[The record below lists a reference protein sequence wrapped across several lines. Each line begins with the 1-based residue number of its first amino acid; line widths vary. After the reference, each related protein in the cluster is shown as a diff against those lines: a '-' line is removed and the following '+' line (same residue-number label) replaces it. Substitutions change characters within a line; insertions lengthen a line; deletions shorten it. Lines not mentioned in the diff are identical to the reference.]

1 MIVDNGNEW
10 FSKTTAVIRNM
21 HFLDWNFW
29 MRYMFNFLWLL
40 QLQFSLSSAPKLLY
54 TVIHTVFN
62 KNQINKEQHGTLSLV
77 LVVRFKHSLGC
88 GFLYGPMLFL
98 AVVNH
103 IPLDDY
109 SEYSTLS
116 TVVSIITSVAL
127 LNLEL
132 FGRIPWC
139 FFESIPKLYNYSL
152 QCAWSSY
159 SALGSTRHHCSCS
172 LVSKVFSSK
181 ENEFENTTSECFA
194 TLACISLVNFTTES
208 NVHSDDAI
216 ILVSS

>member
-1 MIVDNGNEW
+1 MEHSVQVERRCALWNMCWTIC
-10 FSKTTAVIRNM
+10 FS
-21 HFLDWNFW
+21 FLAILCILRMTVRFFKSCCNLLFCNFVSDSDH
-29 MRYMFNFLWLL
+29 NIL
-40 QLQFSLSSAPKLLY
+40 
-54 TVIHTVFN
+54 I
-62 KNQINKEQHGTLSLV
+62 

-127 LNLEL
+127 LNLEQ

-139 FFESIPKLYNYSL
+139 FFESIPKLYNYCLRVLGPLTVLLVLLGITALVRWHPKCSL
-152 QCAWSSY
+152 FEKIRNVKYYLKYFTTCCIISSHVLQSWLLHHWKQCA
-159 SALGSTRHHCSCS
+159 
-172 LVSKVFSSK
+172 F
-181 ENEFENTTSECFA
+181 
-194 TLACISLVNFTTES
+194 
-208 NVHSDDAI
+208 
-216 ILVSS
+216 